1 MLDFKRKLPIPMDV
15 KAEYPVDAAAL
26 AVKAEADR
34 ELTAIL
40 SGESEKKLLVIGPCS
55 ADREDAVLE
64 YASRLRRVS
73 DEVKDKLHVIVRCYT
88 NKPRTTGEGYV
99 GMMNQPD
106 PGKKPDPF
114 SGVLAIRHLHTS
126 VLTQTGLTTA
136 DELLYPADYRYLS
149 DILSY
154 VSVGARST
162 ENQEHRFVASGLDIP
177 VGMKNPTGG
186 NLNVLLNSITAAQN
200 PHEFIYRGWHVQSS
214 GNPFAHAVLR
224 GAQDN
229 DGQFIPNYTYD
240 SLSRFA
246 EAYLASGL
254 VDPAVIVDTNHA
266 NSGKNYALQPDI
278 TRDVLASCKK
288 NAEIDRV
295 FKGFMIESYLL
306 DGRQD
311 IGGSECPGCSITD
324 PCLGWEKTEKLIYE
338 LADGI

>member
-15 KAEYPVDAAAL
+15 KAEYPIDETAL
-26 AVKAEADR
+26 AVKTKADK
-34 ELTAIL
+34 ELAAIL
-40 SGESEKKLLVIGPCS
+40 SGESKKKLLVIGPCS
-55 ADREDAVLE
+55 ADREDSVLE
-64 YASRLRRVS
+64 YAYRLRRLA
-73 DEVKDKLHVIVRCYT
+73 DEVKDSLHIVLRCYT
-88 NKPRTTGEGYV
+88 NKPRTTGEGYI

-114 SGVLAIRHLHTS
+114 SGVLAIRQLHTA

-186 NLNVLLNSITAAQN
+186 NLNVLLNSITAAQA
-200 PHEFIYRGWHVQSS
+200 PHEFIYRGWHVQSG
-214 GNPFAHAVLR
+214 GNAFSHAVLR
-224 GAQDN
+224 GGTDN
-229 DGQFIPNYTYD
+229 SGRNAPNYGY
-240 SLSRFA
+240 
-246 EAYLASGL
+246 EALGAFTEKYLASGL
-254 VDPAVIVDTNHA
+254 KNPAVIVDANHA

-278 TRDVLASCKK
+278 CRDVLLSRKK
-288 NAEIDRV
+288 NADIDRV
-295 FKGFMIESYLL
+295 FKGFMIESYLV

-311 IGGSECPGCSITD
+311 IGKDETPGCSITD

-338 LADGI
+338 IADRI

>member
-15 KAEYPVDAAAL
+15 KAEYPINETAL
-26 AVKAEADR
+26 AVKKEADE
-34 ELTAIL
+34 ELAAIL
-40 SGESEKKLLVIGPCS
+40 SGKSPKKLLVIGPCS

-73 DEVKDKLHVIVRCYT
+73 DEVKDKLHIVVRCYT
-88 NKPRTTGEGYV
+88 NKPRTTGEGYI

-186 NLNVLLNSITAAQN
+186 NLNVLLNSITAAQA
-200 PHEFIYRGWHVQSS
+200 PHEFIYRGWHVESN
-214 GNPFAHAVLR
+214 GNSFAHAVLR
-224 GAQDN
+224 GGTDN
-229 DGQFIPNYTYD
+229 NGKNVPNYGYD
-240 SLSRFA
+240 TLAAFA
-246 EAYLASGL
+246 EKYLTSGL
-254 VDPAVIVDTNHA
+254 QNPAVIIDANHA
-266 NSGKNYALQPDI
+266 NSGKDHALQPDI
-278 TRDVLASCKK
+278 CRDVLASCQK
-288 NAEIDRV
+288 NADIGRV
-295 FKGFMIESYLL
+295 FKGFMIESYLF

-311 IGGSECPGCSITD
+311 IGTNERPGCSITD

-338 LADGI
+338 IADSL

>member
-15 KAEYPVDAAAL
+15 KAEYPLGEAAI
-26 AVKAEADR
+26 KSKEEADI
-34 ELTAIL
+34 ELNKIL
-40 SGESEKKLLVIGPCS
+40 TGESGKKLLVIGPCS

-64 YASRLRRVS
+64 YAYRLHRIA
-73 DEVKDKLHVIVRCYT
+73 DEVKDKLHIVLRCYT
-88 NKPRTTGEGYV
+88 NKPRTTGEGYI

-200 PHEFIYRGWHVQSS
+200 PHGFIYRGWHVESG

-224 GAQDN
+224 GSTDN
-229 DGQFIPNYTYD
+229 NGNNIPNYTYET
-240 SLSRFA
+240 LSAFS
-246 EAYLASGL
+246 EKYLSSEMKN
-254 VDPAVIVDTNHA
+254 PAVIVDTNHS

-278 TRDVLASCKK
+278 CRDVLASCKK
-288 NAEIDRV
+288 NTDIDRV
-295 FKGFMIESYLL
+295 FKGFMIESYLF
-306 DGRQD
+306 DGRQN
-311 IGGSECPGCSITD
+311 IGTNERPGCSITD
-324 PCLGWEKTEKLIYE
+324 PCLGWEKTEKLICE
-338 LADGI
+338 IADSF

>member
-15 KAEYPVDAAAL
+15 KAEYPIDGKAL
-26 AVKAEADR
+26 KLKEQADS
-34 ELTAIL
+34 ELFAIL
-40 SGESEKKLLVIGPCS
+40 SGESRKKLLVIGPCS

-64 YASRLRRVS
+64 YARRLSRLR
-73 DEVKDKLHVIVRCYT
+73 DEVKDKLHIVLRCYT
-88 NKPRTTGEGYV
+88 NKPRTTGEGYI

-126 VLTQTGLTTA
+126 ILTETGLTTA

-162 ENQEHRFVASGLDIP
+162 ENQEHRFVASGLDVP

-186 NLNVLLNSITAAQN
+186 NLSVLLNSITAAQA
-200 PHEFIYRGWHVQSS
+200 PHEFIYRGWHVESG

-224 GAQDN
+224 GGTDN
-229 DGQFIPNYTYD
+229 SGVNVPNYGYD
-240 SLSRFA
+240 TLSAFA
-246 EAYLASGL
+246 EKYLSSGL
-254 VDPAVIVDTNHA
+254 KNPAVIVDANHA

-278 TRDVLASCKK
+278 CLDVLSSCKK
-288 NAEIDRV
+288 NAAINSV
-295 FKGFMIESYLL
+295 FKGFMIESYLY

-311 IGGSECPGCSITD
+311 IGANELPGCSITD
-324 PCLGWEKTEKLIYE
+324 PCLGWEKTEKLICE
-338 LADGI
+338 IADSF